1 MKLVLFSD
9 SHGNVA
15 NMADVVRVGEQGL
28 IGEVLTMNGDTA
40 SIQVYEE
47 TSGLGPGAEVV
58 TTGAPLSFIWG
69 IWPGMRRSWP
79 VSFPIFL

>member
-15 NMADVVRVGEQGL
+15 NMADVVRLSTQ
-28 IGEVLTMNGDTA
+28 TA
-40 SIQVYEE
+40 S
-47 TSGLGPGAEVV
+47 S
-58 TTGAPLSFIWG
+58 IWG
-69 IWPGMRRSWP
+69 IWPGMRRRWP

>member
-15 NMADVVRVGEQGL
+15 NMADVVRLEHPDR
-28 IGEVLTMNGDTA
+28 VLHM
-40 SIQVYEE
+40 
-47 TSGLGPGAEVV
+47 
-58 TTGAPLSFIWG
+58 G

>member
-1 MKLVLFSD
+1 MSDFSEGDTLKLVLFSD

-15 NMADVVRVGEQGL
+15 NMADVVRLEHPDR
-28 IGEVLTMNGDTA
+28 VLHM
-40 SIQVYEE
+40 
-47 TSGLGPGAEVV
+47 
-58 TTGAPLSFIWG
+58 G